1 MEGRACRALRLAVA
15 HGIGCLQAQIDV
27 DFATKLVSFEGVM
40 RARERFA
47 GAIDIIP
54 LAFPQEG
61 IVTDPEAPG
70 LLREAL
76 SMGAQAVGGLPEF
89 GNSVEDQQTHI
100 DTILSLAEEFDV
112 PAEIHCDYLDVPELK
127 TLEMLADA
135 TVARGMQGRVTASHC
150 NSLAVYPDDEAH
162 RVIDK
167 VKAAGMSIIVAPTAN
182 LEMLGGPGR
191 TPVNRGTSRIK
202 ELLDAGVNVCAAADN
217 KYDIWYR
224 FTRMDPVELGYIT
237 VLSGAMRTDEE
248 VRESFEMITTRAART
263 VGTSTDGVTVGAL
276 ADLIVFEATTL
287 VDIFCNL
294 PGRRSHIKAGRCV
307 GGLEGSC
314 WAAA

>member
-1 MEGRACRALRLAVA
+1 M
-15 HGIGCLQAQIDV
+15 
-27 DFATKLVSFEGVM
+27 
-40 RARERFA
+40 
-47 GAIDIIP
+47 
-54 LAFPQEG
+54 
-61 IVTDPEAPG
+61 
-70 LLREAL
+70 
-76 SMGAQAVGGLPEF
+76 
-89 GNSVEDQQTHI
+89 
-100 DTILSLAEEFDV
+100 